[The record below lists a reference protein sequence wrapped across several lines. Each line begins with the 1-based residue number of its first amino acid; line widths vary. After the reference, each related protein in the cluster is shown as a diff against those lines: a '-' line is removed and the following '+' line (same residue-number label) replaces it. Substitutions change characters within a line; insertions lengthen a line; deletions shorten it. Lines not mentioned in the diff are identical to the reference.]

1 MFFVFFPNVFLFF
14 SFVSLA
20 FFLFYCFFVLFLFA
34 FFCLLFFALFLPFC
48 FNRFFLLFSKLL
60 NRFFWLKKMRFTEL
74 AWTVHHKPSRLD
86 VAELTAE
93 GVNRVTVNWVNLL
106 EQIQKF
112 RSDEWGEG

>member
-1 MFFVFFPNVFLFF
+1 MFFCFFLLLVWLF
-14 SFVSLA
+14 SFLLLFCAVS
-20 FFLFYCFFVLFLFA
+20 FCFFFVCF
-34 FFCLLFFALFLPFC
+34 FFALFLPFC